1 MSNEGVVTEIA
12 ASLMLLD
19 DKKQLV
25 PLDSLTMVDFVT
37 ALEQKTGLILPPTA
51 LRMSNFRSI
60 ESVAE
65 LVSTLRAGG

>member
-1 MSNEGVVTEIA
+1 MNHVGVVTEIA

-37 ALEQKTGLILPPTA
+37 ALEQKTGVILPPSA

-60 ESVAE
+60 ESIAA
-65 LVSTLRAGG
+65 LVTSLK